1 MPACNVTVTATY
13 QDLPVIPE
21 EFTLTGE
28 DNMSFF
34 VDGTEVEAD
43 ELGIIKVMTGSDVV
57 VKVEAPEGQALDVL
71 TVKQGETSLEVKTD
85 EEDELYFT
93 MPAGDVTVT
102 ATYMDPFNLLSGEL
116 VDAESG
122 ERVNDYVDFYNDK
135 LNLINEA
142 FKGEKVLL
150 DVNPDVIPAN
160 MYFTGV
166 FTSDD
171 VTIVE
176 EDETTHYIIMPE
188 KDVTVNAVMASQE
201 TLVLN
206 LLTNDATETIDNREL
221 DGARQP
227 IGVLS
232 LYLPLVF

>member
-1 MPACNVTVTATY
+1 MQGETAVQVTQYDDGTGQFTMPAGNVTVTATY

-116 VDAESG
+116 VDAES
-122 ERVNDYVDFYNDK
+122 
-135 LNLINEA
+135 
-142 FKGEKVLL
+142 
-150 DVNPDVIPAN
+150 
-160 MYFTGV
+160 
-166 FTSDD
+166 
-171 VTIVE
+171 
-176 EDETTHYIIMPE
+176 
-188 KDVTVNAVMASQE
+188 
-201 TLVLN
+201 
-206 LLTNDATETIDNREL
+206 EL
-221 DGARQP
+221 QRQTQ
-227 IGVLS
+227 
-232 LYLPLVF
+232 FD